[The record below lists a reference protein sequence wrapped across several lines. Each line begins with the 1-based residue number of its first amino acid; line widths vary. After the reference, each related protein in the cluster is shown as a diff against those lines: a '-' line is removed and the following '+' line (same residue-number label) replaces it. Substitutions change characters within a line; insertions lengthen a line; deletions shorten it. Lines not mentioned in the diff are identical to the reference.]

1 MMKFTPAGRFLSTI
15 LLLASLVWAGCA
27 GTSLLYNHADWLIA
41 RQIDG
46 YFNLNR
52 SQKTFVSSR
61 LSGIL
66 ASHRRE
72 ALPHYEALLRQA
84 GERAAHGL
92 TGDDLDWAF
101 GQYDQLRADLFG
113 RFATDGAEFARQ
125 VNDPQVVRLKQT
137 LQKRLAREEDLLRDD
152 AAKRQAK
159 RVERMLGLAREWMG
173 PLSAQQEQDITKL
186 TMSFPDI
193 LPSWYAHQVYRHEQL
208 VALFES
214 RQSDHTAARL
224 KEWLVH
230 QDQDADPHFAE
241 ITAQMRRHIT
251 GLVISL
257 DRSATPTQRRHF
269 LSKLDEIAALI
280 RRLQAA

>member
-1 MMKFTPAGRFLSTI
+1 MTNTRSGRVLSTI
-15 LLLASLVWAGCA
+15 LLLATLMCAGCV

-46 YFNLNR
+46 YFGLNR

-66 ASHRRE
+66 ANHRRE
-72 ALPHYEALLRQA
+72 ALPRYERVLRQA
-84 GERAAHGL
+84 GERAADGL
-92 TGDDLDWAF
+92 TADDLDWAF

-113 RFATDGAEFARQ
+113 RFATDGAEFVRQ
-125 VNDPQVVRLKQT
+125 VNDPQVSRLKQT

-173 PLSAQQEQDITKL
+173 PLSALQEQEIARL
-186 TMSFPDI
+186 TMSFPDS
-193 LPSWYAHQVYRHEQL
+193 LPSWYAHQMYRHEQL
-208 VALFES
+208 VALLES
-214 RQSDHTAARL
+214 RQSDQTAARL
-224 KEWLVH
+224 EAWLVH

-269 LSKLDEIAALI
+269 LSKLDELASLV
-280 RRLQAA
+280 RHLQAA

>member
-1 MMKFTPAGRFLSTI
+1 MTITPAGRVLSTI
-15 LLLASLVWAGCA
+15 LLLAALVCAGCV
-27 GTSLLYNHADWLIA
+27 GSSLLYNHADWLIA
-41 RQIDG
+41 RQLDG
-46 YFNLNR
+46 YFGLNR

-66 ASHRRE
+66 ANHRRE
-72 ALPHYEALLRQA
+72 ALPRYESVLRQA
-84 GERAAHGL
+84 GERAADGL
-92 TGDDLDWAF
+92 TADDLDWAF
-101 GQYDQLRADLFG
+101 GQYDKLRADLFG
-113 RFATDGAEFARQ
+113 RFATDGAEFVRQ
-125 VNDPQVVRLKQT
+125 VNDPQVSRLKQT

-173 PLSAQQEQDITKL
+173 PLSALQEQEITRL
-186 TMSFPDI
+186 TMSFPDS
-193 LPSWYAHQVYRHEQL
+193 LPSWYAHQVFRHEQL
-208 VALFES
+208 VALLES
-214 RQSDHTAARL
+214 RQSDQTAARL
-224 KEWLVH
+224 EAWLIH
-230 QDQDADPHFAE
+230 QDQDVDPHFAE

-269 LSKLDEIAALI
+269 LSKLDEFAALV

>member
-1 MMKFTPAGRFLSTI
+1 MTNTRSGRVLSTI
-15 LLLASLVWAGCA
+15 LLLATLVCAGCV

-46 YFNLNR
+46 YFGLNR

-66 ASHRRE
+66 ANHRRE
-72 ALPHYEALLRQA
+72 ALPRYEGVLRQA
-84 GERAAHGL
+84 GARAADGL
-92 TGDDLDWAF
+92 TADDLDWAF

-113 RFATDGAEFARQ
+113 RFATDGAEFVRQ
-125 VNDPQVVRLKQT
+125 VNDPQVSRLKQT

-173 PLSAQQEQDITKL
+173 PLSALQEQEIARL
-186 TMSFPDI
+186 TMSFPDS
-193 LPSWYAHQVYRHEQL
+193 LPSWYAHQMYRHEQL
-208 VALFES
+208 VALLES
-214 RQSDHTAARL
+214 RQSDQTAARL
-224 KEWLVH
+224 EAWLIH

-269 LSKLDEIAALI
+269 LSKLDELTSLV
-280 RRLQAA
+280 RHLQAA